1 MITADILGK
10 RVELV
15 IELVDAAAQKPA
27 AERRFAE
34 MADTINA
41 VADQLTPEQ
50 ADTFRL
56 TDRLTLFREKM
67 FRGFLMKRSFMD
79 QRARNFHWTIDEFTQ
94 WDPAPRRP
102 TAYFHDAWH
111 IRQFIDL
118 GEPPNVESV
127 LIDREQDAMAR
138 QLAVARILRCDQ
150 TMLDFLTEFA
160 NNRDSIRERLL
171 SGVGADAEVI
181 PHFRVFD

>member
-1 MITADILGK
+1 MTHANILGK
-10 RVELV
+10 DVELV
-15 IELVDAAAQKPA
+15 IELADAAAQTPA
-27 AERRFAE
+27 AERRFRE
-34 MADTINA
+34 MAATING

-56 TDRLTLFREKM
+56 TDTLTLFREKM
-67 FRGFLMKRSFMD
+67 FRGMMMKRSFMD
-79 QRARNFHWTIDEFTQ
+79 QRGRNFHWTIDEFSQ

-118 GEPPNVESV
+118 GEPPNDEEV

-138 QLAVARILRCDQ
+138 QLAVAQILRCDQ
-150 TMLDFLTEFA
+150 TMLDFLNEFA
-160 NNRDSIRERLL
+160 SNRDSIRERLL

-181 PHFRVFD
+181 PHFAIFA